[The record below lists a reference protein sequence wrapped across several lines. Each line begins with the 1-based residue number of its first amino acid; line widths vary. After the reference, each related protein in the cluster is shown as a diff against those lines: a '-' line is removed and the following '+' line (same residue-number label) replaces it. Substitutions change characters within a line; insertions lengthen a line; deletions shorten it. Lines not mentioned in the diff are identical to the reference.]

1 MNTTLVE
8 RSTVADAVT
17 THPALLEYAQERGFL
32 VGIAPFLVGV
42 AAVVILIT
50 AVVVGIRFLRRQP
63 PKPRPEEQPSLP
75 DSGPVGE
82 LHEHRADAEM
92 PHDGRRLMP
101 HEISYYGTEE
111 APEGEETPPEDR
123 RVHGSGAAPTVGHET
138 TEPGSGN
145 PEMANPPDAGQ
156 VPDAGEEETDPA
168 HRIRREGDKP
178 GPAEPN
184 SASGS

>member
-1 MNTTLVE
+1 MNTTLVD

-17 THPALLEYAQERGFL
+17 TDPALLDYAQERGFL

-50 AVVVGIRFLRRQP
+50 AVMVGIRSLRRQP
-63 PKPRPEEQPSLP
+63 PKPRPDEQPSLP

-82 LHEHRADAEM
+82 VQEHRADAEM

-111 APEGEETPPEDR
+111 APEEQETQPEDKR
-123 RVHGSGAAPTVGHET
+123 GHGSGAAPTVGHET

-145 PEMANPPDAGQ
+145 PEMANPPEA
-156 VPDAGEEETDPA
+156 AEEETDPA
-168 HRIRREGDKP
+168 HRIRRDGDKP

-184 SASGS
+184 SPHS